1 MVVTNGTQWSSS
13 YRRIPLH
20 GARENNPVKMNGP
33 FFFGQQKIEVHYGKK
48 NTKGG
53 GGEKTVEKM
62 LKTMQTS
69 TWVIRVVSIRI
80 FEWEFQPFS

>member
-48 NTKGG
+48 KTQRGG
-53 GGEKTVEKM
+53 GGGKNRRKNAENHAN
-62 LKTMQTS
+62 LNLGDS
-69 TWVIRVVSIRI
+69 SC
-80 FEWEFQPFS
+80 FHSNF